1 MIFWGGIM
9 ESIIKKVSVKHGE
22 ELKGRV
28 LKVSS
33 KMGSFETPNKAPT
46 STEINKKKILHLMD
60 NF

>member
-1 MIFWGGIM
+1 M

-33 KMGSFETPNKAPT
+33 KMGSFETPNNAPT
-46 STEINKKKILHLMD
+46 STELNAKKILHLMD